1 MTPSG
6 GKSSLELIENEGN
19 SLSPLPP
26 PKVDLRNPAAV
37 RRELA
42 SLYRDAR
49 SGKLDPGAATKLG
62 YLLELLR
69 KSFETA
75 DLQERLEL
83 LEQVVRKK

>member
-1 MTPSG
+1 MPRPG
-6 GKSSLELIENEGN
+6 VKPSLEVVENEEG
-19 SLSPLPP
+19 SGIPHPPL
-26 PKVDLRNPAAV
+26 KLDLRSPAAV

-69 KSFETA
+69 KAFETT
-75 DLQERLEL
+75 DLQERLDL